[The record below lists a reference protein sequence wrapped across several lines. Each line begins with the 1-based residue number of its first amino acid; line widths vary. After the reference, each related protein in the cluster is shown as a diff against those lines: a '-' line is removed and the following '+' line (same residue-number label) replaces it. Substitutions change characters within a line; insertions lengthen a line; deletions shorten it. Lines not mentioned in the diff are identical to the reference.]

1 MSENQELAKR
11 PAKKPALGRGLGSL
25 LGESTKSA
33 VTQPAYTEKNE
44 PAFKEGFLERPITS
58 SSTSTPV
65 AEPPPR
71 IPDHARIWQINIA
84 DLAPNQKQ
92 PRQIFAPEA
101 LKELAQSIKEKGVL
115 QPIVARKVKD
125 GQFEIIAGERRWRAA
140 QAAGLHEVPVILKNS
155 ADQEALELALIENI
169 QRENLNPIEEA
180 EAYNHLIQTYGLT
193 QQQLAD
199 KLGKDRASV
208 ANILRLLGLGE
219 VARAAVTYG
228 KITMGHA
235 KVLLAIQD
243 PDLQENL
250 CERII
255 NKKLS
260 VRDLEKEVAQALK
273 PKAQPASSGLDL
285 DVSKKFMA
293 GLSEELQKIVG
304 TRTSIDYDK
313 GKGKIQ
319 IHFFSDEQLNSIVER
334 LRGSWRK

>member
-1 MSENQELAKR
+1 MSENQELNKK

-33 VTQPAYTEKNE
+33 VNQPAYVETAE
-44 PAFKEGFLERPITS
+44 PAFKQGFVEKVNTAPPAPTM
-58 SSTSTPV
+58 
-65 AEPPPR
+65 EPPPR
-71 IPDHARIWQINIA
+71 IPDHMRIWNINIA
-84 DLAPNQKQ
+84 DLSPNSKQ
-92 PRQIFAPEA
+92 PRQIFTPEA
-101 LKELAQSIKEKGVL
+101 LKELSHSIKEKGVL
-115 QPIVARKVKD
+115 QPIVARKIKD
-125 GQFEIIAGERRWRAA
+125 GQFQIIAGERRWRAA

-155 ADQEALELALIENI
+155 EDQEALELALIENI

-208 ANILRLLGLGE
+208 ANTLRLLALGE

-235 KVLLAIQD
+235 KVLLAVQN
-243 PDLQENL
+243 PELQETL
-250 CERII
+250 CERVIQ
-255 NKKLS
+255 KKLS
-260 VRDLEKEVAQALK
+260 VRDLEKEVAQHLK
-273 PKAQPASSGLDL
+273 PKAQAATGLDL

-304 TRTSIDYDK
+304 TRTTIDYDK
-313 GKGKIQ
+313 GKGKIE